1 MLVYSYRNFSNQKNQ
16 NQSQFLGLLL
26 IDQIVSVTKSRTL
39 AKTLLLIGLTT
50 GLLLGVQAFTQIL
63 TLNVESSNTS
73 LLEVRA
79 ISYFNRQTKT
89 SNNNLIEIK
98 SETDRQ
104 NIQASK
110 DTKKVEAE
118 PKTITYTVKPGD
130 NLYAIAQ
137 SYNLDFMDIARDN
150 NLERPF
156 TLQIGQQLY
165 LRLKMSN
172 QYLLF
177 LITFLVPHSYVKIL
191 MLN

>member
-1 MLVYSYRNFSNQKNQ
+1 MLVYSYRNFNNQKNQ

-26 IDQIVSVTKSRTL
+26 IDQIVSVTNSRTL

-89 SNNNLIEIK
+89 SNNNLIEIQ

-104 NIQASK
+104 NIQAS
-110 DTKKVEAE
+110 E
-118 PKTITYTVKPGD
+118 G
-130 NLYAIAQ
+130 
-137 SYNLDFMDIARDN
+137 
-150 NLERPF
+150 
-156 TLQIGQQLY
+156 
-165 LRLKMSN
+165 
-172 QYLLF
+172 
-177 LITFLVPHSYVKIL
+177 H
-191 MLN
+191 

>member
-1 MLVYSYRNFSNQKNQ
+1 MLVYSYRNFNNQKNQ

-26 IDQIVSVTKSRTL
+26 IDQIVSVTNSRTL

-89 SNNNLIEIK
+89 SNNHLIEIQ

-104 NIQASK
+104 NIQVSE
-110 DTKKVEAE
+110 DTKKVDSE

-165 LRLKMSN
+165 LRLK
-172 QYLLF
+172 
-177 LITFLVPHSYVKIL
+177 
-191 MLN
+191 